1 MKINIPNSF
10 FIIYLLII
18 SIIPIY
24 MIYQHN
30 MLKGND
36 KRFTEHYIQLM
47 NSTIIYYREFEKDC
61 LIMLSY
67 KEGKP
72 ISLLTSIFVTP
83 STMILNALFFF
94 LFSLPNGL
102 IVLGII
108 LSDYCLLQIYN
119 FYIS

>member
-1 MKINIPNSF
+1 
-10 FIIYLLII
+10 
-18 SIIPIY
+18 
-24 MIYQHN
+24 

-61 LIMLSY
+61 LVMLSY